1 MKKRLFAASLAVLL
15 LLAGCAQNAPTPS
28 GSDSPAPSQSAE
40 PTPTP
45 APSPSEEP
53 EPSPTVT
60 PTPAPVPLPTSGT
73 LDEISV
79 ENLDPEA
86 EAGVGLPLVYE
97 SNDTI
102 IFWGIF
108 GLFGYDLKQG
118 KITFSVDFK
127 KLYNNAETKP
137 SVQGSFITIVRA
149 STDGTKLAIYYGDPL
164 YPELGELPCYI
175 NLTAGT
181 WEFSAEAPAGDTYIS
196 FDSETRLGDL
206 IPGGTIW
213 TTTYIRGEKT
223 WKIFQ
228 SDKTS

>member
-73 LDEISV
+73 LDEISA

-86 EAGVGLPLVYE
+86 EAGIGLPLVYE

-137 SVQGSFITIVRA
+137 SVQGSFMTIVRA

-164 YPELGELPCYI
+164 RPELGELPCYI

-181 WEFSAEAPAGDTYIS
+181 WEFSAEAPEGVEYQYFSWD
-196 FDSETRLGDL
+196 DRKGDL
-206 IPGGTIW
+206 IPGRVVKDTI
-213 TTTYIRGEKT
+213 YIRDGKE
-223 WKIFQ
+223 WMIFQ